1 MIFMNLYISSV
12 QDDGFADSRAYLS
25 LKLKFVPQEPMVE
38 AGGGSPV
45 LRMEDFKKK
54 ELKELEFLPWG
65 QGRWIQHDTARKF
78 MRWLLCVCLKLR
90 GIRDVLNGSKW
101 LRLGACQGL
110 SQTSM
115 CIQSAWIKG
124 IFYSKTMVSTVD
136 VLFQCWD

>member
-78 MRWLLCVCLKLR
+78 IWWLLCVCLKLR
-90 GIRDVLNGSKW
+90 GIRDVLNGNGSDSEPAKVCPK
-101 LRLGACQGL
+101 RPCAFKVHGL
-110 SQTSM
+110 
-115 CIQSAWIKG
+115 KG
-124 IFYSKTMVSTVD
+124 FSTAKPW
-136 VLFQCWD
+136 FQL

>member
-38 AGGGSPV
+38 AGGRSPV

-90 GIRDVLNGSKW
+90 GIRDVLNGNGSDSEPAKVVPNVHVHSK
-101 LRLGACQGL
+101 C
-110 SQTSM
+110 M
-115 CIQSAWIKG
+115 
-124 IFYSKTMVSTVD
+124 D
-136 VLFQCWD
+136 